1 MSLDIF
7 QLISH
12 AQQVGCNME
21 KANITTGGGLHI
33 HPAYL
38 AKILCLTVADTA
50 EENQNLNDLLN
61 DIHTETTPNERKF
74 LLSFFKKIWNGQD
87 NVLEIGPFLGGST
100 RAIAL
105 GMMLNSNKNNLARIY
120 TYDRFGKY
128 HKPEELLHFLA
139 PMFQRGILGEAE
151 KQIILKNNSFLEI
164 FDIIHRQFEYYRLIV
179 PQRAILNDIP
189 PEEDSD
195 TEASF
200 RFEQDEITPFDL
212 PEELTYSAVFV
223 DGCKSWYGTK
233 QFMQITLP
241 KTSKG
246 CYYIF
251 QDYGTHTCFWLP
263 VFLQIFHKHFKLVA
277 FVDHTYTFELVEE
290 LPLESISQNFPDNP
304 ADIPRSEY
312 ELIFKRLQ
320 ANAINFNDTYSV
332 LNYQL
337 QYAGLLAYLGFR
349 DEARSMI
356 VNQLNSPYGLTHRQW
371 ILRALESP
379 TYDPHANIISLFL
392 PPQG

>member
-1 MSLDIF
+1 MSHDIF
-7 QLISH
+7 QLISQ
-12 AQQVGCNME
+12 AQQIGCNLE
-21 KANITTGGGLHI
+21 KANISAEGGLHI

-38 AKILCLTVADTA
+38 AKILCLTVAESV
-50 EENQNLNDLLN
+50 EENQNLNNLLN

-74 LLSFFKKIWNGQD
+74 LLSFFKRIWDGQD

-105 GMMLNSNKNNLARIY
+105 GMMLNPNKKNIARVY

-139 PMFQRGILGEAE
+139 PMFERGILGETE
-151 KQIILKNNSFLEI
+151 KQFILKNNSFLEV
-164 FDIIHRQFEYYRLIV
+164 FDIIHRQFEYYRMIV

-189 PEEDSD
+189 PDQDSD
-195 TEASF
+195 NEASF
-200 RFEQDEITPFDL
+200 RFEQDQVTPFNL

-263 VFLQIFHKHFKLVA
+263 VFLQVFNKYFKLVA

-290 LPLESISQNFPDNP
+290 LSQETISKNFPDSP

-312 ELIFKRLQ
+312 ELLFKKLQ
-320 ANAINFNDTYSV
+320 ASAINFNDTYSV

-337 QYAGLLAYLGFR
+337 QYAGLLGYLGYR
-349 DEARSMI
+349 DEARSLI
-356 VNQLNSPYGLTHRQW
+356 VKQLNSPFALTHRQW
-371 ILRALESP
+371 ILRALEWS
-379 TYDPHANIISLFL
+379 TYDSQGNNIDLFL
-392 PPQG
+392 PKEI